1 MSMLW
6 RRLTASQKQLAECPE
21 HEALQTIVV
30 ARNANGGIR
39 NCCQSWE
46 LLDVGK
52 PSDGQK
58 PTGRDEALPSP
69 RPPSSNVSNHCGQ
82 FQGRADD
89 TAYCKGR
96 KEEGDEDDRDAD
108 VDKPFPRHCMT
119 LQGGMMTAV
128 DVRRPNSHHVVR
140 GRILCERLKVT
151 PRERIKVSRCT
162 NVCHLLQGG
171 LEEDTE
177 DFSLWK
183 FCLIRSLAVPSDKL
197 GS

>member
-1 MSMLW
+1 M
-6 RRLTASQKQLAECPE
+6 
-21 HEALQTIVV
+21 

-58 PTGRDEALPSP
+58 PTGRDEAPP
-69 RPPSSNVSNHCGQ
+69 RSSPPSSNVSNHCRQ
-82 FQGRADD
+82 FSGREDD
-89 TAYCKGR
+89 TAYCKTRVGW
-96 KEEGDEDDRDAD
+96 DEDDSDAD

-128 DVRRPNSHHVVR
+128 DVRRPNSHHVVTA
-140 GRILCERLKVT
+140 RILCNSLKVT

-171 LEEDTE
+171 
-177 DFSLWK
+177 S
-183 FCLIRSLAVPSDKL
+183 
-197 GS
+197 

>member
-1 MSMLW
+1 MLSILGIAG
-6 RRLTASQKQLAECPE
+6 RRKTFGWT
-21 HEALQTIVV
+21 EADRKRRGPAQ
-30 ARNANGGIR
+30 
-39 NCCQSWE
+39 QH
-46 LLDVGK
+46 
-52 PSDGQK
+52 
-58 PTGRDEALPSP
+58 

-96 KEEGDEDDRDAD
+96 KEEGDEDDHDAD

-171 LEEDTE
+171 LEDTE

-183 FCLIRSLAVPSDKL
+183 VV
-197 GS
+197 

>member
-6 RRLTASQKQLAECPE
+6 RRLTASQKQLADCPE

-69 RPPSSNVSNHCGQ
+69 DPLLLTSPTTAGNSKAGQ
-82 FQGRADD
+82 MTRHIVRGR
-89 TAYCKGR
+89 GR
-96 KEEGDEDDRDAD
+96 EEGDEDDRDAD

-162 NVCHLLQGG
+162 NVCHLLQGR
-171 LEEDTE
+171 LEDVLRI
-177 DFSLWK
+177 FPCGN
-183 FCLIRSLAVPSDKL
+183 FV
-197 GS
+197 